1 MELGSKINFAGHLI
15 SDEGIQPNE
24 NKYAS
29 VSEFPTP
36 KNLKD
41 LRAFLGL
48 AIQLA
53 SFVPDLA
60 HMTSTLRPLL
70 KKGNAWLWLDEH
82 EKAFKR
88 IKALQTAKT
97 IIHPFDPK
105 KPTTLLTDASRLH
118 GLGFALMQDYE
129 NASPKLIQCRSCC
142 HTPIQQRYATIEL
155 ECLAIQWAV
164 RKCDYYLRGL
174 PDFKILTDH
183 RPLVGIFA
191 KQLHMVET
199 PGS

>member
-88 IKALQTAKT
+88 IIALQTAKT

-129 NASPKLIQCRSCC
+129 NASPKLIQCRS
-142 HTPIQQRYATIEL
+142 PITDTTKICNDRARMPGYTMGGKKMRL
-155 ECLAIQWAV
+155 
-164 RKCDYYLRGL
+164 L
-174 PDFKILTDH
+174 PK
-183 RPLVGIFA
+183 GITRF
-191 KQLHMVET
+191 QN
-199 PGS
+199 PD